1 MKKNGDDSKGNWNF
15 DYKILYMKWSVTYF
29 TETAF
34 SYIVAKTL
42 FQSLYFLK
50 NNKSNKLTCSLQWH
64 EKTIY
69 YNQFGKGVLKHP
81 KINKKHSP
89 FYLICKSIRIKVII
103 MHDHFS

>member
-15 DYKILYMKWSVTYF
+15 DYKIFYMKWSVTYF

-34 SYIVAKTL
+34 SYIVATTL

-69 YNQFGKGVLKHP
+69 YNQFGKGVLEHP

-89 FYLICKSIRIKVII
+89 FYLMCKSIRIHVII
-103 MHDHFS
+103 ISAKA